1 MSKLQQRPLTG
12 PTHSRGARAAGGRCD
27 AQAAIGQLVARAV
40 RSPSRQTAWP
50 STVLDEPPSL
60 SATLELERRITHLR
74 EQQQRAT
81 LPIPPGD
88 PDAPSSVM
96 RALTLQIA
104 ALKRRHRDEV
114 AQLRQDLAAAHGEIL
129 ALRCRLGEQRR

>member
-1 MSKLQQRPLTG
+1 MSDYSSDRSQVLRTAAARKHQDAVQRAERTI
-12 PTHSRGARAAGGRCD
+12 R
-27 AQAAIGQLVARAV
+27 QLVKEGRPVTFKAV
-40 RSPSRQTAWP
+40 AEHAPCSTAF
-50 STVLDEPPSL
+50 LYGH
-60 SATLELERRITHLR
+60 AELKRRITHLR